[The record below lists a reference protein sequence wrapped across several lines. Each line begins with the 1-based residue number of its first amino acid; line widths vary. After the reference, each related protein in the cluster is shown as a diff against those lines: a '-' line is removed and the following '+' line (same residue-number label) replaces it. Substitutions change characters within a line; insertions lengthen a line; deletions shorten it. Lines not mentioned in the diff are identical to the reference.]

1 MTSRLRVGPNVRY
14 TIHCKGVVDHPRSL
28 ALDQA
33 FGGGN
38 LSHHLGPDGN
48 SIVETH
54 AGACDHAH
62 IIDICYQLI
71 SDLGF
76 DIVVAETIASHAPSV
91 PTP

>member
-1 MTSRLRVGPNVRY
+1 MQGQRVKY
-14 TIHCKGVVDHPRSL
+14 TIRCKGVVDHPRSL
-28 ALDQA
+28 ALDSA

-38 LSHHLGPDGN
+38 LSHRLGPDGN

-54 AGACDHAH
+54 AGACDRAH

-76 DIVVAETIASHAPSV
+76 DIDVVDTIASHAPSA
-91 PTP
+91 P